1 MVIVLDNARYHHAIS
16 LTPLLERYKRVLR
29 LDYLPPYSPELNPIE
44 RVWKLVRKNST
55 HNQYFEH
62 LHDLL
67 QAIEMEIARWKKPNG
82 VLQKL
87 CGII

>member
-1 MVIVLDNARYHHAIS
+1 MVIILDNARYHHAIS
-16 LTPLLERYKRVLR
+16 LRPLLEKYKRVLR

-55 HNQYFEH
+55 HNQYFEY